1 MAVELINLG
10 LIAND
15 GTGDDLREAF
25 RKVNNNFEELD
36 LRQPEQTT
44 ASNLGSGA
52 GIFAQKS
59 GYDLKFKSLVQGDNI
74 TITSTDNALTISAVG
89 GLQDLLISADGG
101 SIILADGDSL
111 TIAGGTDITT
121 TISGSTLTIDYTGF
135 ASLVEDPSPQLGAD
149 LEADQN
155 DITNANLIQAN
166 NFQGSLDGLVYG
178 IDVRVLNSYF
188 EDFDFGEILP
198 DISSAFEYIILTQD
212 VDMGTFVSPNELN
225 IDFGTL

>member
-101 SIILADGDSL
+101 SRWVAVDVQMPHKACVRFLDDSKVLAVGRTGVMLSEDRGESWKTVSNDSF
-111 TIAGGTDITT
+111 
-121 TISGSTLTIDYTGF
+121 YTF
-135 ASLVEDPSPQLGAD
+135 
-149 LEADQN
+149 
-155 DITNANLIQAN
+155 
-166 NFQGSLDGLVYG
+166 
-178 IDVRVLNSYF
+178 
-188 EDFDFGEILP
+188 
-198 DISSAFEYIILTQD
+198 D
-212 VDMGTFVSPNELN
+212 VDQPSGTVFMAGAAGRVGR
-225 IDFGTL
+225 IKVHAIR